1 MNKRK
6 EDIMADLKELL
17 GDAYKEDM
25 TFEDINAALAERELV
40 DKSQYDGFVP
50 KTLLEKANSEAA
62 DYKKKWKAAASEQ
75 EQKQIEDAEKQ
86 AQIEEELKTLRR
98 SSKVSEYEK
107 QHLALKYDEK
117 DAKEI
122 AEALYDGDMDT
133 VFRLQKK
140 HEEALQKAIKA
151 DLLKDMPTPPAG
163 NQTTIDYSKQ
173 IAEAQAS
180 GDMALMASLIRQ
192 QAAASAVKH

>member
-1 MNKRK
+1 
-6 EDIMADLKELL
+6 MADLKELL

-25 TFEDINAALAERELV
+25 TLEDINAALAERELV
-40 DKSQYDGFVP
+40 DKSQFDGFVP
-50 KTLLEKANSEAA
+50 KSLLEKANSEAA
-62 DYKKKWKAAASEQ
+62 DYKKRWKTAASEQ
-75 EQKQIEDAEKQ
+75 EQKQIEEAEKQ

-117 DAKEI
+117 DAREI

-140 HEEALQKAIKA
+140 HEEALQKSIKA
-151 DLLKDMPTPPAG
+151 DLMKDMPTPPAG

-173 IAEAQAS
+173 IADAQAS
-180 GDMALMASLIRQ
+180 GDMALMAALIRQ
-192 QAAASAVKH
+192 QAAANAPKQ

>member
-1 MNKRK
+1 
-6 EDIMADLKELL
+6 MADLKELL

-98 SSKVSEYEK
+98 ASKVSEYEK

-122 AEALYDGDMDT
+122 AEALYDGDMET
-133 VFRLQKK
+133 VFHLQKK

-173 IAEAQAS
+173 IADAQAS

-192 QAAASAVKH
+192 QAAASAQKH

>member
-86 AQIEEELKTLRR
+86 AQIEEELKNLRR
-98 SSKVSEYEK
+98 ASKVSEYEK

-173 IAEAQAS
+173 IADAQAS

-192 QAAASAVKH
+192 QAAASAPKH

>member
-1 MNKRK
+1 
-6 EDIMADLKELL
+6 MADLKELL

-163 NQTTIDYSKQ
+163 NQTTIDYGKQ
-173 IAEAQAS
+173 IAEP
-180 GDMALMASLIRQ
+180 R
-192 QAAASAVKH
+192 H

>member
-1 MNKRK
+1 
-6 EDIMADLKELL
+6 MADLKELL

-173 IAEAQAS
+173 IADAQAS

-192 QAAASAVKH
+192 QAAANATKH

>member
-1 MNKRK
+1 
-6 EDIMADLKELL
+6 MADLKELL

-86 AQIEEELKTLRR
+86 AQVEEELKTLRR
-98 SSKVSEYEK
+98 ASKVSEYEK

-122 AEALYDGDMDT
+122 AEALYDGDMET

-173 IAEAQAS
+173 IADAQAS

-192 QAAASAVKH
+192 QAAASAPKH

>member
-1 MNKRK
+1 
-6 EDIMADLKELL
+6 MADLKELL

-25 TFEDINAALAERELV
+25 TLEDVNAALAERELV
-40 DKSQYDGFVP
+40 DKSQFDGFVP
-50 KTLLEKANSEAA
+50 KSLLEKANSEAA
-62 DYKKKWKAAASEQ
+62 DYKKRWKTAASEQ
-75 EQKQIEDAEKQ
+75 EQKQIEEAEKQ

-98 SSKVSEYEK
+98 ASKVSEYEK
-107 QHLALKYDEK
+107 QHLALKYEEK

-122 AEALYDGDMDT
+122 AEALYDGDMET

-173 IAEAQAS
+173 IADAQAS
-180 GDMALMASLIRQ
+180 GDMALMAALIRQ
-192 QAAASAVKH
+192 QAAANAPKQ

>member
-86 AQIEEELKTLRR
+86 AQIEEELKNLRR
-98 SSKVSEYEK
+98 ASKVSEYEK
-107 QHLALKYDEK
+107 QHLALKYEEK

>member
-86 AQIEEELKTLRR
+86 AQIEEELKALRR

>member
-1 MNKRK
+1 
-6 EDIMADLKELL
+6 MADLKELL

-192 QAAASAVKH
+192 QSAASAVKH

>member
-1 MNKRK
+1 LNKRK

>member
-1 MNKRK
+1 
-6 EDIMADLKELL
+6 MADIQSLL
-17 GDAYKEDM
+17 GDAYKEGM
-25 TFEDINAALAERELV
+25 TLEEVNEALAERELV
-40 DKSQYDGFVP
+40 DKSQFDGFVP
-50 KTLLEKANSEAA
+50 KSLLEKANSEAA
-62 DYKKKWKAAASEQ
+62 DYKKKWKAASSEQ
-75 EQKQIEDAEKQ
+75 ERKAIEDAEQQ
-86 AQIEEELKTLRR
+86 AQIQEELKTLRR
-98 SSKVSEYEK
+98 ASKVSDYEK

-140 HEEALQKAIKA
+140 HEEALQKSIKA
-151 DLLKDMPTPPAG
+151 DLMKQMPTPPSG
-163 NQTTIDYSKQ
+163 NQTKIDYSKQ

-192 QAAASAVKH
+192 QAEANASKQ

>member
-1 MNKRK
+1 
-6 EDIMADLKELL
+6 MADLKELL

-173 IAEAQAS
+173 IADAQAS

-192 QAAASAVKH
+192 QAAANAPKH

>member
-173 IAEAQAS
+173 IADAQAS

-192 QAAASAVKH
+192 QAAASAPKH

>member
-1 MNKRK
+1 
-6 EDIMADLKELL
+6 MADLKELL

-86 AQIEEELKTLRR
+86 AQIEEELKILRR

-180 GDMALMASLIRQ
+180 GNMALMASLIRL

>member
-1 MNKRK
+1 
-6 EDIMADLKELL
+6 MADLKELL

-117 DAKEI
+117 E
-122 AEALYDGDMDT
+122 
-133 VFRLQKK
+133 
-140 HEEALQKAIKA
+140 
-151 DLLKDMPTPPAG
+151 
-163 NQTTIDYSKQ
+163 
-173 IAEAQAS
+173 
-180 GDMALMASLIRQ
+180 SLPI
-192 QAAASAVKH
+192 

>member
-1 MNKRK
+1 
-6 EDIMADLKELL
+6 MADLKELL

-25 TFEDINAALAERELV
+25 TFEDINTALAERELV

-98 SSKVSEYEK
+98 ASKVSEYEK

-122 AEALYDGDMDT
+122 AEALYDGDMET

-173 IAEAQAS
+173 IADAQAS

-192 QAAASAVKH
+192 QAAANAPKH

>member
-1 MNKRK
+1 
-6 EDIMADLKELL
+6 MADLKELL

-25 TFEDINAALAERELV
+25 TFEDINVALAERELV

-98 SSKVSEYEK
+98 ASKVSEYEK

-122 AEALYDGDMDT
+122 AEALYDGDMET

-173 IAEAQAS
+173 IADAQAS

-192 QAAASAVKH
+192 QAAASAPKH

>member
-1 MNKRK
+1 
-6 EDIMADLKELL
+6 MADIQSLL
-17 GDAYKEDM
+17 GDAYKEGM
-25 TFEDINAALAERELV
+25 TLEEINAVLADRELV

-50 KTLLEKANSEAA
+50 KSLLEKANSEAA
-62 DYKKKWKAAASEQ
+62 DYKKKWKAASSDQ
-75 EQKQIEDAEKQ
+75 EQKAIEDAEKQ
-86 AQIEEELKTLRR
+86 AAIEEELKALRR
-98 SSKVSEYEK
+98 SNKVSEYEK

-140 HEEALQKAIKA
+140 HEEALQKSIKA
-151 DLLKDMPTPPAG
+151 DLMKQMPTPPSG
-163 NQTTIDYSKQ
+163 NQTTVDYSKQ

-180 GDMALMASLIRQ
+180 GNMALMAALIRQ
-192 QAAASAVKH
+192 QSEANAPK

>member
-62 DYKKKWKAAASEQ
+62 DYKKKWKTAASEQ

-98 SSKVSEYEK
+98 ASKVSEYEK
-107 QHLALKYDEK
+107 QHLALKYEEK

-122 AEALYDGDMDT
+122 AEALYDGDMET

-173 IAEAQAS
+173 IADAQAS

-192 QAAASAVKH
+192 QAAANATNH

>member
-25 TFEDINAALAERELV
+25 TFEDIDAALAERELV

-173 IAEAQAS
+173 IAEAQES

>member
-1 MNKRK
+1 
-6 EDIMADLKELL
+6 MADLKELL

-173 IAEAQAS
+173 IAEAQES

>member
-1 MNKRK
+1 
-6 EDIMADLKELL
+6 MADLKELL
-17 GDAYKEDM
+17 GDAYKENM
-25 TFEDINAALAERELV
+25 TLEDINAALAEKDFISKDSLSE
-40 DKSQYDGFVP
+40 YVP
-50 KTLLEKANSEAA
+50 KNIADKYATEAA
-62 DYKKKWKAAASEQ
+62 DYKKKWKAASSEQ

-86 AQIEEELKTLRR
+86 AQIEEELKNLRR

>member
-1 MNKRK
+1 LNKRK

-86 AQIEEELKTLRR
+86 AQIEEELKNLRR
-98 SSKVSEYEK
+98 ASKVSEYEK

-173 IAEAQAS
+173 IADAQAS

-192 QAAASAVKH
+192 QAAASAPKH

>member
-1 MNKRK
+1 
-6 EDIMADLKELL
+6 MADLKELL

-25 TFEDINAALAERELV
+25 TFEDINTALAERELV

-98 SSKVSEYEK
+98 ASKVSEYEK

-122 AEALYDGDMDT
+122 AEALYDGDMET

-173 IAEAQAS
+173 IADAQAS

-192 QAAASAVKH
+192 QAAASATKH

>member
-1 MNKRK
+1 
-6 EDIMADLKELL
+6 MADLKELL